1 MRYRSATVA
10 DSHGL
15 PLNLKR
21 YKKNK
26 RTRAGSAN
34 TPTLRN
40 LFICAFFAFASAS
53 RQMFT
58 LNSTL
63 AHSRSPLFSP
73 PVIPSRKNA
82 RLPYRIN
89 VS

>member
-34 TPTLRN
+34 TPTPRN
-40 LFICAFFAFASAS
+40 L
-53 RQMFT
+53 
-58 LNSTL
+58 
-63 AHSRSPLFSP
+63 
-73 PVIPSRKNA
+73 
-82 RLPYRIN
+82 
-89 VS
+89 